1 MAPWQL
7 AVSTPDAGL
16 KGLTKSQSLT
26 RERPGEQN
34 EW

>member
-7 AVSTPDAGL
+7 TVSTPDAGL

-26 RERPGEQN
+26 QERLGERN